1 MDAVRIP
8 RILIAGTH
16 SGVGKTTVS
25 LGLSL
30 ALSRPGFQIQPFKV
44 GPDYIDPGYLGRAAG
59 RPCRNLDTWLMPK
72 AHLPALLARASAGAD
87 AALIEGV
94 MGLYDGRGAIGEEG
108 STAEVAKQLE
118 CPVLLVLDV
127 SAVSRSAAAMVKG
140 FQQMDRAVRI
150 AGCVV
155 NRVGS
160 AGHYRLVKEGIE
172 RLTGVPVVGW
182 LAQDTRLKMPER
194 HLGLVPWQEQRDWKK
209 IMGLLQRQM
218 RASFDLPAIVRIMRR
233 ANPFMLSLS
242 KHEQAPFTLRQAQN
256 ERKERVPIAVA
267 RDEAFHFYYPEN
279 LELLEAHGAEIVPFS
294 LLKDQRLPAGIGG
307 LYLGGGFPEA
317 FARDLAGNRSLRKEI
332 HRAVRADLPTYAE
345 CGGLMVLSRSL
356 RTLDGR
362 SHPMVG
368 VIPADVRMTDRL
380 QNFGYQELKARKS
393 NLLARAG
400 EQARGHEFHYSALRA
415 APSARWSAYQVQARR
430 GGESRLEGYAK
441 GSLLASYIH
450 LHFGSQPRWAE
461 RFVQAARS
469 YVNRQ
474 ADKFQG
480 SP

>member
-1 MDAVRIP
+1 MDAVKIP

-25 LGLSL
+25 LGLTL
-30 ALSRPGFQIQPFKV
+30 ALSRAGFRIQPFKV

-72 AHLPALLARASAGAD
+72 AHLPALLARASTGAN

-108 STAEVAKQLE
+108 STAEIAKQLE

-182 LAQDTRLKMPER
+182 LAQDARLKMPER

-209 IMGLLQRQM
+209 ILGLLQRQA
-218 RASFDLPAIVRIMRR
+218 RASFDLPAIVRIMRS
-233 ANPFMLSLS
+233 ANPFVLSLS
-242 KHEQAPFTLRQAQN
+242 KHEQAPFTR
-256 ERKERVPIAVA
+256 RVPIAVA
-267 RDEAFHFYYPEN
+267 MDEAFHFYYPEN

-294 LLKDQRLPAGIGG
+294 PLKDQRLPKRIGG

-317 FARDLAGNRSLRKEI
+317 FARDLSGNRSLRKEI
-332 HRAVRADLPTYAE
+332 HRVVRADLPTYAE

-380 QNFGYQELKARKS
+380 QNFGYQEVKARKS

-400 EQARGHEFHYSALRA
+400 EQARGHEFHHSALRA

-461 RFVQAARS
+461 RFVSAARN
-469 YVNRQ
+469 YVNCQ
-474 ADKFQG
+474 ADVMLG